1 MQSLNVNLGARSY
14 PIHIGAGNLARI
26 GELLDQAGLRG
37 KVAVV
42 TNPTIAPL
50 YLDTVG
56 NSLKQAGFTVVPVL
70 IPDGEEHKTVKT
82 LQIIYDCL
90 IAKRLE
96 RQSCVLALGGGVV
109 GDMAGFAAATY
120 LRGVPYVQ
128 VPTTLLAQVDSSVGG
143 KTGVNHADGKNLIG
157 AFYQPKLVLIDVSV
171 LRTLPRREFIAGIAE
186 VIKYGVI
193 EDASLFG
200 LLERKINS
208 LTQLDE
214 DLLVETIATSCAIK
228 ARVVEADEREDD
240 YRAVLNFGHTIGHAL
255 EAVTGYT
262 QFLHG
267 EAIGVGMA
275 KAAALSVRQGF
286 CDAKSLQ
293 RIVQLIE
300 KAGLPSEIPDS
311 VSMTDLIQGMEVD
324 KKAAGGKIKFVMCE
338 GIGKTRFHWLAPR
351 EILSGLGASPLSER
365 GR

>member
-1 MQSLNVNLGARSY
+1 MQTLNVNLGERSY
-14 PIHIGAGNLARI
+14 PIHIGAGNLVRI
-26 GELLDQAGLRG
+26 GEFLEQAGLRG

-42 TNPTIAPL
+42 TNPTVAPL

-56 NSLKQAGFTVVPVL
+56 NSLKQAGFSVIPVL
-70 IPDGEEHKTVKT
+70 IPDGEEYKTFKS
-82 LQIIYDCL
+82 LEIIYDCM
-90 IAKRLE
+90 IAERLE
-96 RQSCVLALGGGVV
+96 RRSCVLALGGGVV

-171 LRTLPRREFIAGIAE
+171 LRTLPRRELVAGLAE

-193 EDASLFG
+193 EDASLFA
-200 LLERKINS
+200 LLEQRINS
-208 LTQLDE
+208 ISQLDE
-214 DLLVETIATSCAIK
+214 DLLIETIAACCAIK

-262 QFLHG
+262 QLLHG
-267 EAIGVGMA
+267 EAVGVGMA
-275 KAAALSVRQGF
+275 QAAALSARQGI
-286 CDAKSLQ
+286 CDARSLQ

-300 KAGLPSEIPDS
+300 RAGLPSEIPDN
-311 VSMTDLIQGMEVD
+311 VSMVELIQGMEVD
-324 KKAAGGKIKFVMCE
+324 KKASGGKIKFVMCE
-338 GIGKTRFHWLAPR
+338 GIGRTRFHWLAPS
-351 EILSGLGASPLSER
+351 EIIDGLGAKRRSA
-365 GR
+365 

>member
-1 MQSLNVNLGARSY
+1 MQTLNVNLGERSY

-26 GELLDQAGLRG
+26 GEFLEQVGLRG

-56 NSLKQAGFTVVPVL
+56 NALKQAGFSVIPVL
-70 IPDGEEHKTVKT
+70 IPDGEEYKTVKS
-82 LQIIYDCL
+82 LEIIYDCL
-90 IAKRLE
+90 IAERLE
-96 RQSCVLALGGGVV
+96 RKSCVLALGGGVV

-171 LRTLPRREFIAGIAE
+171 LRTLPRRELMAGLAE
-186 VIKYGVI
+186 VIKYGVV
-193 EDASLFG
+193 EDANFFA
-200 LLERKINS
+200 LLEQKID
-208 LTQLDE
+208 LLAQLDK
-214 DLLVETIATSCAIK
+214 DLLIETIATCCAIK

-262 QFLHG
+262 RFLHG
-267 EAIGVGMA
+267 EAVGVGMA
-275 KAAALSVRQGF
+275 KAAVLSARQGI
-286 CDAKSLQ
+286 CDPKSFQ

-300 KAGLPSEIPDS
+300 KAGLPSEIPDN
-311 VSMTDLIQGMEVD
+311 VSMNGLIQVMEVD

-338 GIGKTRFHWLAPR
+338 SIGKTRFHWLAPS
-351 EILSGLGASPLSER
+351 EILNGLRAEPRTE
-365 GR
+365 